1 MKQKIPNILTASRI
15 ILAFVFLYL
24 YLSDSLEL
32 RLLGILV
39 FAIAAIT
46 DYFDGYFARAYQIST
61 PFGVFIDPLADK
73 FLTIS
78 GFVTL
83 PLLFPTRFPWW
94 AISLIIIRDVFIT
107 GFRMWAERK
116 GSMIETRYLAK
127 VKTFLQMGF
136 LYVALFFGG
145 FRHLDTPITFIA
157 NWFFTSGFLTYSL
170 YLITI
175 ITVYSGLDY
184 INKNKL
190 LFKA

>member
-1 MKQKIPNILTASRI
+1 MKQKIPNILTTSRI

-83 PLLFPTRFPWW
+83 PLLFPARFPWW

-116 GSMIETRYLAK
+116 GSMIETQYLAK

-136 LYVALFFGG
+136 LYVALLFGG
-145 FRHLDTPITFIA
+145 FRRLDTPITFIA
-157 NWFFTSGFLTYSL
+157 DWFFTSGFLTYSL
-170 YLITI
+170 YLVTI

-184 INKNKL
+184 INKNKS